1 LPAPATERRAK
12 PRPPQFGWLL
22 SLGFLNLSTLPIDY
36 IAMSDRIDLALALR
50 FGAVTPIVLA
60 GLVLCLFDCSPRA
73 QAIVSACG
81 TVALAITAIVLGQFA
96 PEPFATRYMMA
107 AQFLIIG
114 ASLLA
119 TLPWRDTMIMTIA
132 ATAAFVV
139 IVGSALRWPPAFANL
154 DLVIFCVATSAV
166 ALSLRWRKDQQ
177 LAELLDMR
185 RIDWTRA
192 IELRKANH
200 SLSVLS
206 NTDPLTGVFNRRYL
220 DGLIDRLAVSIAPN
234 AGYGVLMIDV
244 DRFKLFNDYGGH
256 LEGDRCLRLIAGA
269 IQRGL
274 RSPDDIVI
282 RYGGEEFSVIL
293 PDADLVETLAV
304 AERLRL
310 GVADLRIQHPGL
322 PDGSLVSVS
331 IGAYHAMVGE
341 SVTDALRLADTALYN
356 AKQAG
361 RDCVLA

>member
-1 LPAPATERRAK
+1 LPISEAERHAK
-12 PRPPQFGWLL
+12 PRPAQLGWLL

-36 IAMSDRIDLALALR
+36 IAMSQRIDLALVLR
-50 FGAVTPIVLA
+50 FGVVTPIVLA
-60 GLVLCLFDCSPRA
+60 GLALCLFDFSARA
-73 QAIVSACG
+73 QAVVSAWA
-81 TVALAITAIVLGQFA
+81 TVALAVTAIVLGQFA
-96 PEPFATRYMMA
+96 AEPFATRYLMA

-119 TLPWRDTMIMTIA
+119 ALPWRDTKIMTIA
-132 ATAAFVV
+132 ATMAFVT
-139 IVGSALRWPPAFANL
+139 IVGSGLRWPPAFANL

-185 RIDWTRA
+185 RIDWSRA

-200 SLSVLS
+200 SLAMLS

-234 AGYGVLMIDV
+234 TGYGVLMIDV

-282 RYGGEEFSVIL
+282 RYGGEEFAVIL
-293 PDADLVETLAV
+293 PDADLNKTLTI

-310 GVADLRIQHPGL
+310 CVADLRVQHPGL
-322 PDGSLVSVS
+322 PEGSFVSVS
-331 IGAYHAMVGE
+331 IGAYHAVVGE
-341 SVTDALRLADTALYN
+341 NVTDALRLADAALYN